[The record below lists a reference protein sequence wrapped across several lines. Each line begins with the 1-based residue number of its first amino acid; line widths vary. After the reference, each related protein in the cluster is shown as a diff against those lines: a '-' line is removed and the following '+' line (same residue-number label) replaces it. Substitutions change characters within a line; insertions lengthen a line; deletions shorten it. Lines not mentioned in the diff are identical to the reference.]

1 MATLYEIESA
11 IYNCVDGETGEVID
25 EEKLN
30 ALMMERSAK
39 LESVAL
45 WIKNLES
52 DAAAIKAERDNL
64 DKRMKSAETK
74 AKSLRN
80 WLTNALNF
88 QPFETAKVRISFRKS
103 TTTEVDAELLPKKW
117 SVKKITYTPDKAAIK
132 TALLAGKKIK
142 GASLVEHQNI
152 QIK

>member
-11 IYNCVDGETGEVID
+11 IYDCVDSETGEVID
-25 EEKLN
+25 EKKLN

-103 TTTEVDAELLPKKW
+103 TTTEV
-117 SVKKITYTPDKAAIK
+117 
-132 TALLAGKKIK
+132 
-142 GASLVEHQNI
+142 
-152 QIK
+152 